1 VLLRIDT
8 ARCLAHFQGETIPVQ
23 IGRAGPV
30 AAVAKIEGDG
40 KTPLGDYGLGPV
52 YYRPDRLPGT
62 APRHWLPLTPDMGWC
77 DDATA
82 PDYNRLVHLPCAV
95 RHEILWRAGP
105 EYNLL
110 AVIQYNT
117 NPVLPHR
124 GSAIFLHCSH
134 DDLRLT
140 AGCVAMAQADL
151 TRILSGAL
159 PAITLV

>member
-1 VLLRIDT
+1 MLLRIDT
-8 ARCLAHFQGETIPVQ
+8 ARCLAYFQGETIPVQ
-23 IGRAGPV
+23 IGRNGTAP
-30 AAVAKIEGDG
+30 ATHKTEGDG
-40 KTPLGDYGLGPV
+40 KTPLGDYGLSPV
-52 YYRPDRLPGT
+52 YYRPDRHSGPV
-62 APRHWLPLTPDMGWC
+62 PRQWLPLTLDMGWC

-134 DDLRLT
+134 DDLRPT

-151 TRILSGAL
+151 TRILSLA
-159 PAITLV
+159 PDMITIA